1 MSRLV
6 LIISILVLTACS
18 SMRAKV
24 DYPTPSEK
32 YIDIEGRIVDSLTY
46 KIKVQYVARS
56 ESKACKNYNWLA
68 GLHVSQSTEFEYRPT
83 IDGDRHKL
91 HIPLKEL
98 DPSTECN
105 WEPNVVFLCVASSGN
120 DPSSCSS
127 LFFLRGQ
134 HDNNSEIN
142 IECAE
147 SGFCFRDPFELHTE
161 DINILNKV
169 YSVNIKEKK
178 T

>member
-1 MSRLV
+1 MDRL
-6 LIISILVLTACS
+6 LIVISILVLTACS
-18 SMRAKV
+18 AMREKA
-24 DYPTPSEK
+24 DYVSPSEN
-32 YIDIEGRIVDSLTY
+32 YINIEGNIVDSLTY

-56 ESKACKNYNWLA
+56 ESKECKDYSWLV
-68 GLHVSQSTEFEYRPT
+68 GRHLSQSIEFEYRPT
-83 IDGDRHKL
+83 IKNSRHYL

-98 DPSTECN
+98 DPNTECN
-105 WEPNVVFLCVASSGN
+105 WEPNVIFLCVASAGN

-127 LFFLRGQ
+127 LFFLRGK
-134 HDNNSEIN
+134 HDNNLPVN

-147 SGFCFRDPFELHTE
+147 SNFCFRKPFDLHTE

-169 YSVNIKEKK
+169 YSVNIAESK

>member
-1 MSRLV
+1 MDRLAIIF
-6 LIISILVLTACS
+6 LIFFLAACS

-24 DYPTPSEK
+24 EYTVPSEN
-32 YIDIEGRIVDSLTY
+32 YIDIEGEIVDSLTY

-56 ESKACKNYNWLA
+56 ESKDCKNYNWLA

-83 IDGDRHKL
+83 INDGHHKL
-91 HIPLKEL
+91 HVPLKEL

-105 WEPNVVFLCVASSGN
+105 WEPNIVFLCVAKAGN

-127 LFFLRGQ
+127 LFFLRGE
-134 HDNNSEIN
+134 HDNNSEVN

-147 SGFCFRDPFELHTE
+147 SNFCFREPFELHTE
-161 DINILNKV
+161 DINIFNKV